1 MTDLS
6 LYIHIPFCHRRCPY
20 CSFYHVSPASAD
32 EGAFVDALTAE
43 ISRELAA
50 LPETPRLGTVFFG
63 GGTPTVMSDAGWR
76 KVFEEIEPYLPAD
89 PASAEI
95 TCEVNPED
103 VTEARLDTLS
113 GHGVNRVSIGIQ
125 SMDPADQRT
134 LGRCTPDV
142 NRRAIDR
149 ILGRFDNVSFDVL
162 LGVPGRAISSF
173 DATLAELTA
182 HRPAHFSVYCLEP
195 GGDMAGEVERFFDS
209 VDAERSADEYRV
221 ACRRFADEGFRHY
234 EVSNFARSGQ
244 ESMHNRVYWDG
255 GEYLGVGPAAHSYLG
270 GKRFHNPPS
279 LVTWVE
285 LAHRPGDERWIHDE
299 ADPGARETERVML
312 ALRTDRGL
320 PVESL
325 SCSPDTVN
333 AILEEGLAAVTS
345 GQLTLTDRGYLL
357 LDEIALRLLKN
368 R

>member
-1 MTDLS
+1 MDLS

-50 LPETPRLGTVFFG
+50 LPETPRLNTVFFG
-63 GGTPTVMSDAGWR
+63 GGTPSVMSDPGWQR
-76 KVFEEIEPYLPAD
+76 VFGEIEPYLPGD
-89 PASAEI
+89 TASVEI

-103 VTEARLDTLS
+103 VTDARLETLA

-149 ILGRFDNVSFDVL
+149 VLGRFDNVSFDVL
-162 LGVPGRAISSF
+162 LGVPGRSISSL
-173 DATLAELTA
+173 DQTLDELTA
-182 HRPAHFSVYCLEP
+182 LRPAHFSVYCLEP
-195 GGDMAGEVERFFDS
+195 GGDMAGEVDRFFDG
-209 VDAERSADEYRV
+209 VNVENSADEYLLV
-221 ACRRFADEGFRHY
+221 CRRLKDEGYGHY
-234 EVSNFARSGQ
+234 EVSNYALPGRVSR
-244 ESMHNRVYWDG
+244 HNRVYWDS
-255 GEYLGVGPAAHSYLG
+255 GEYLGVGPAAHSFLG

-279 LVTWVE
+279 LVNYVE
-285 LAHRPGDERWIHDE
+285 SARRPGNERWIHDD
-299 ADPGARETERVML
+299 ADPEARETERVML

-320 PVESL
+320 PAESL
-325 SCSPDTVN
+325 HCSPDTVN
-333 AILEEGLAAVTS
+333 AILDEGLAAVTS
-345 GQLTLTDRGYLL
+345 GWLTLTDRGYLL
-357 LDEIALRLLKN
+357 LNEIVLRLDQN